1 MESNVESNVVP
12 QDPESRK
19 VLLAEGRTN
28 LERFHT
34 FAARYREDSDLRAR
48 IDSGDLSDAIAEL
61 DLPTPP
67 ENIQVRIVADT
78 PEVVHVIMP
87 PDPNADLTDESLSAV
102 AGGKTAGS
110 AGSASTLST
119 LACSCAPGSAS
130 TASTAGTTG
139 SAS

>member
-1 MESNVESNVVP
+1 MENNVVTL
-12 QDPESRK
+12 DPESRK
-19 VLLAEGRTN
+19 ALLAEGRTN

-110 AGSASTLST
+110 AGCAGTASTFGCST
-119 LACSCAPGSAS
+119 VPGSVATASSAGTVGSAS
-130 TASTAGTTG
+130 
-139 SAS
+139 